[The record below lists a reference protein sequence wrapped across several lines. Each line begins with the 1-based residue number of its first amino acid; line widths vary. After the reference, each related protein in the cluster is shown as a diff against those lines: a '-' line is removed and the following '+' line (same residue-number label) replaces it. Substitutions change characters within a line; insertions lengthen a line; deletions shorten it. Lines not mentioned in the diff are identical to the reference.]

1 MIAFDPLLARIVALL
16 FLSCIAVFAVFAWL
30 NLRSDSIGDKRKTF
44 PRKGARPVAPPHRPR
59 VPR

>member
-16 FLSCIAVFAVFAWL
+16 FLSCIAVFAWL
-30 NLRSDSIGDKRKTF
+30 NSRSDSIGDKRKTF